1 MRLALVACRVGSK
14 ALAMNTNPHPN
25 SEAVRDPTDDTDAF
39 PSDASVPPT
48 DAPEGA
54 PDGRLEVAL
63 HHAQANLL
71 RYQNLFDFA
80 PDAYLVTDLHAVI
93 QEANHAA
100 AALFCT
106 RKEFLVNKPLMFY
119 VTDRDRQ
126 TFAANLLRLALPGE
140 NQLRWEMSLSRPRA
154 DPVYTLVTA
163 VAPWTAGRLS
173 TIRWTFK
180 DITYRRQLEETLRAE
195 KEFSD
200 TLVEMATA
208 LILVLGDAGRIR
220 RVNAHV
226 CELTGRW
233 PGELVGRAF
242 AGLFVEEDRPS
253 ARRALDGL
261 VVHKSNARGVH
272 RLRTKDGQTRSVAWS
287 ARILPEIPGEERQ
300 VLFVGNDVT
309 DLQEAQQRALQA
321 ERLAAIGQMAT
332 GLAHESRNC
341 LQRTQAC
348 LEMLGL
354 RLTDNREAVDLLER
368 AQRAQDD
375 LQRLFEEVR
384 DYAAPIRLEL
394 HRCRLEEVWRQAWDD
409 LSPAHAGKDARLAE
423 EGGDINLEVMGS
435 PFHLRQVFRNL
446 FENSLGAA
454 ASRVTVRCKP
464 AEFDGREAVRVA
476 VQDNGT
482 GFAEEKRKRAF
493 EDFFTTKV
501 HGTGLGLAICKRI
514 VEAHG
519 GWIVLGE
526 PAGPGAVVVI
536 TLPRRPTLVVS

>member
-1 MRLALVACRVGSK
+1 V
-14 ALAMNTNPHPN
+14 
-25 SEAVRDPTDDTDAF
+25 
-39 PSDASVPPT
+39 
-48 DAPEGA
+48 
-54 PDGRLEVAL
+54 PDGRLEGAL
-63 HHAQANLL
+63 RQAQANLL
-71 RYQNLFDFA
+71 RYQDLFDFA
-80 PDAYLVTDLHAVI
+80 PDAYLVTDVQAVI

-100 AALFCT
+100 AALFVT
-106 RKEFLVNKPLMFY
+106 RKEFLVDKPLVFY
-119 VTDRDRQ
+119 VAERDRRA
-126 TFAANLLRLALPGE
+126 FAANLLRLTLPGE
-140 NQLRWEMSLSRPRA
+140 SQLRWEMSLSPPRA

-163 VAPWTAGRLS
+163 VAPWTAGCRS
-173 TIRWTFK
+173 TIRWIFK

-195 KEFSD
+195 KAFSD
-200 TLVEMATA
+200 SLVEVATA
-208 LILVLGDAGRIR
+208 VIVVLDDAGRIR
-220 RVNAHV
+220 RVISHL

-233 PGELVGRAF
+233 RGELIGRAF
-242 AGLFVEEDRPS
+242 ADLFVEEDQPS
-253 ARRALDGL
+253 ARKALAAL
-261 VVHKSNARGVH
+261 AARKTNARGVH

-287 ARILPEIPGEERQ
+287 ARVLPETPGEERQ

-309 DLQEAQQRALQA
+309 EVQEAQQRALQA

-354 RLTDNREAVDLLER
+354 RLTDNREARDLLQR

-394 HRCRLEEVWRQAWDD
+394 HRCRLDEVWRQAWDD
-409 LSPAHAGKDARLAE
+409 LGPAHAGKDTRMAE
-423 EGGDINLEVMGS
+423 EADDLNLEVMGS
-435 PFHLRQVFRNL
+435 SFHLRQVFRNL
-446 FENSLGAA
+446 FENALGAA
-454 ASRVTVRCKP
+454 ASRVTVRCTS

-482 GFAEEKRKRAF
+482 GFAEDKRKRAF

-536 TLPRRPTLVVS
+536 TLPRRPVLVVS